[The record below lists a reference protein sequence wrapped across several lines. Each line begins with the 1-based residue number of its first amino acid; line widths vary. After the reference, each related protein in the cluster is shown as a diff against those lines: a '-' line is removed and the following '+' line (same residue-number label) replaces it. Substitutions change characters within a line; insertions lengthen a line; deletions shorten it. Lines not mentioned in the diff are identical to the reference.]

1 MVEYPARSGYGEVP
15 AENASLSVRR
25 DPPKEPEVSQDWKV
39 TELRPT
45 VKGTLAIHDETIL
58 FGLGRTPTCI
68 LYLTN
73 QLADWIRRGMPGIS
87 GFALPSGV
95 PVAAP

>member
-1 MVEYPARSGYGEVP
+1 MPAPRGEVC
-15 AENASLSVRR
+15 
-25 DPPKEPEVSQDWKV
+25 SQR
-39 TELRPT
+39 TRGTSGLEGSRATAT
-45 VKGTLAIHDETIL
+45 VKSTLAIHDETIL
-58 FGLGRTPTCI
+58 FGLGRSPSCI

-73 QLADWIRRGMPGIS
+73 QLAEWIRRGMPGIS

>member
-1 MVEYPARSGYGEVP
+1 MPAPPGEVCSQRTRG
-15 AENASLSVRR
+15 ASGLEGSRA
-25 DPPKEPEVSQDWKV
+25 
-39 TELRPT
+39 TAT
-45 VKGTLAIHDETIL
+45 VKSTLAIHDETIR
-58 FGLGRTPTCI
+58 FGLGRPPSCI

-73 QLADWIRRGMPGIS
+73 QLAEWIRRGMPGIS